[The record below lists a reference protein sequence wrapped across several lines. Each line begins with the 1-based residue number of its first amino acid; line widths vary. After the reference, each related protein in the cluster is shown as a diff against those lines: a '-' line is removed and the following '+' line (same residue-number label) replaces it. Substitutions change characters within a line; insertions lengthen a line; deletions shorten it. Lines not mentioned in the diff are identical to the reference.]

1 VKLYLSPRSGH
12 SHRVRLFLSL
22 LDIAFDLIEV
32 DLAARQHKSADFL
45 RMNALGQVPVL
56 EDDGVAIADS
66 NAILVYLAS
75 KFGRT
80 DWYPDDAVGA
90 ASVQRWL
97 SIAAG
102 QLVQGPANARL
113 VTLFGAK
120 IDAHA
125 AIERAHALLAV
136 IEVTLTKADW
146 LAADRPTIA
155 DIALYSYVARAPE
168 GNVDLAPYPRV
179 RAWLERIE
187 ALPGFVP
194 FAIHPVGLYAPGA
207 PLAHLAT
214 PPVRPTGNAN
224 SRWNM

>member
-1 VKLYLSPRSGH
+1 MKLYYSPKSGH

-22 LDIAFDLIEV
+22 IGAAFDLIEV

-45 RMNALGQVPVL
+45 KMNAFGQVPVL

-66 NAILVYLAS
+66 NAILVYLAR

-80 DWYPDDAVGA
+80 DWYPEDALGA
-90 ASVQRWL
+90 ARVQRWL
-97 SIAAG
+97 SVAAG
-102 QLVQGPANARL
+102 QLAQGPASARL

-120 IDAHA
+120 IDADA
-125 AIERAHALLAV
+125 AIARAHALLGLMDA
-136 IEVTLTKADW
+136 ELAQSGW

-168 GNVDLAPYPRV
+168 GNVALDDYAHV

-207 PLAHLAT
+207 PLAKLAT
-214 PPVRPTGNAN
+214 G
-224 SRWNM
+224 

>member
-1 VKLYLSPRSGH
+1 MKLYYSPKSGH

-22 LDIAFDLIEV
+22 IGAAFDLIEV

-45 RMNALGQVPVL
+45 KMNAFGQVPVL

-66 NAILVYLAS
+66 NAILVYLAR
-75 KFGRT
+75 KFDRT
-80 DWYPDDAVGA
+80 DWYPDDALGA
-90 ASVQRWL
+90 ARVQRWL
-97 SIAAG
+97 SVAAG
-102 QLVQGPANARL
+102 QLAQGPASARL

-120 IDAHA
+120 MDADA
-125 AIERAHALLAV
+125 AIARAHALLALMDA
-136 IEVTLTKADW
+136 ELAPSGW

-155 DIALYSYVARAPE
+155 DIALYSYIARAPE
-168 GNVDLAPYPRV
+168 GNVALDDYPHV

-207 PLAHLAT
+207 SLAKLAT
-214 PPVRPTGNAN
+214 A
-224 SRWNM
+224 

>member
-1 VKLYLSPRSGH
+1 MKLYFSPKSGH

-22 LDIAFDLIEV
+22 LGIAFDLIEV

-56 EDDGVAIADS
+56 EDDGVTIADS
-66 NAILVYLAS
+66 NAILVYLAK
-75 KFGRT
+75 KFGRA
-80 DWYPDDAVGA
+80 DWYPDDALGA

-97 SIAAG
+97 SVAAG
-102 QLVQGPANARL
+102 QLVQGPASARL
-113 VTLFGAK
+113 VTLFGAN

-125 AIERAHALLAV
+125 AIDRAYALLAV
-136 IEVTLTKADW
+136 IEAALMHADW

-155 DIALYSYVARAPE
+155 DLALYSYVARAPE
-168 GNVDLAPYPRV
+168 GNVALDAYSRV

-207 PLAHLAT
+207 PLAHLAS
-214 PPVRPTGNAN
+214 A
-224 SRWNM
+224 